1 MSRRK
6 KNQRKY
12 QSYQEKTASQQE
24 SSQINASLVLFQ
36 KNAIEQD
43 KRIQRLQNK
52 VDLLQEEKKNLTKA
66 IREFEIVHREWLQE
80 KTNLTKQKEQLEKKS
95 ISYER
100 SMSFRLGYAL
110 IFGFK
115 SWKGFKHL
123 IKTLYTLP
131 FEKKTK
137 KQQRTESLITL
148 RKPDYST
155 INWKGRRT
163 ITQWVSLPQKNF
175 NDAVELFSVEQLEL
189 SNRGFSQTISCKNT
203 DQLVLS
209 INIDS
214 EENPTKPKQALA
226 AITFLDKN
234 NNALESIIELPQSK
248 KLGKYY
254 FYLNTEKDNQD
265 NLLLIPPLNCENIK
279 LDIVPWD
286 IKEKISVH
294 NKIGISHYQNGISI
308 ILPTYRGVNTIKKCL
323 DSLNSQDLSYSL
335 FEIIVVMNGP
345 KDGTEELLAQY
356 KLEYPHLNLRYYSLK
371 EANVSKARNF
381 AIQKAQF
388 SWTTFIDDDDYV
400 DTKFLS
406 SLYSKAMYNTL
417 TLTGIEDVYG
427 EEIVASPITKQ
438 LDKAILK
445 DDIQYNDVTSTLT
458 MNACKLAPT
467 YMVKSV
473 EYNSNLRSGEDVVFW
488 SEILAK
494 FMPKVNL
501 VPEYQYANYKRV
513 VRDNSVSRQKE
524 SYDFNVF
531 QRLEV
536 IKKLSDLI
544 KGTDNQYITQFIQN
558 KIKAQS
564 GFITRYL
571 NKNPDDFAKCTKD
584 IQYLNIDNSVIGDIN
599 TLFSDTLI
607 ISYCFA
613 PFIDTSGVVMSKRI
627 REMNKPV
634 DIIYN
639 NMDKVRPIDEEL
651 MLIANPYLGERIK
664 LNSPQAFSNWKAI
677 ENFAN
682 NTLIEVAKL
691 LTKRDVYKS
700 IYSRAMWPAS
710 HFAAALLK
718 MKYPQM
724 KWSAEFS
731 DPLLMDVSGKA
742 RFEELPIEWL
752 IHHGFISG
760 ETDTYINNN
769 LFYWCETLPY
779 LYADELIFTNENQLE
794 YMLSYADESHKDI
807 IRSKAVILPQP
818 TLPRNF
824 YEISHAKIELDN
836 NYTNLAYFGSF
847 YVNRGFTPF
856 VNAWKELPNKLRESF
871 RLYIYTQQ
879 SRESIL
885 ETTPKELH
893 NLIII
898 QPYVSYFDFLH
909 LSDQFDALI
918 VMDAETE
925 GLKINNPYLPSK
937 ISDYLGSSSKIL
949 ALVETG
955 SPTDKIEGVKK
966 LYKSNIKNKYDI
978 KENLLNIHAMN
989 SNKRGKHA

>member
-1 MSRRK
+1 MSKRK
-6 KNQRKY
+6 KNQKKY
-12 QSYQEKTASQQE
+12 HSYEEKIAPQQE
-24 SSQINASLVLFQ
+24 SFQFNTSLKLFQ
-36 KNAIEQD
+36 NTAIEQD

-52 VDLLQEEKKNLTKA
+52 IDLLQEEKENLTKA
-66 IREFEIVHREWLQE
+66 IREFEVVHREWLQE
-80 KTNLTKQKEQLEKKS
+80 KSNLTRQKEQLEKKAL
-95 ISYER
+95 SYER

-115 SWKGFKHL
+115 SWKGFKDL

-131 FEKKTK
+131 FEKRTK
-137 KQQRTESLITL
+137 KQQRTETSVTL

-163 ITQWVSLPQKNF
+163 VTQWTSLPQKEF
-175 NDAVELFSVEQLEL
+175 KDFIELFSVEQLEL
-189 SNRGFSQTISCKNT
+189 KNRGFFQTIACKNI

-214 EENPTKPKQALA
+214 EETPKQTKQALA
-226 AITFLDKN
+226 AITFLDKDN
-234 NNALESIIELPQSK
+234 NTLESSIELPQSK

-254 FYLNTEKDNQD
+254 FYLNTEKDQQD
-265 NLLLIPPLNCENIK
+265 NLFIIPPLRCENIK

-286 IKEKISVH
+286 IKGKISIH
-294 NKIGISHYQNGISI
+294 NKVGISRYKNGISI
-308 ILPTYRGVNTIKKCL
+308 ILPTYKGVNNIKKCL
-323 DSLNSQDLSYSL
+323 DSLNNQELSYSL

-356 KLEYPHLNLRYYSLK
+356 KLENPNLNLRYYSLK

-381 AIQKAQF
+381 AIQKAKF

-473 EYNSNLRSGEDVVFW
+473 EYDSNLRSGEDVVFW
-488 SEILAK
+488 SEVLAK
-494 FMPKVNL
+494 FMPKVSL

-524 SYDFNVF
+524 SYDFNVL

-544 KGTDNQYITQFIQN
+544 KGTDNQYINQFIQS

-564 GFITRYL
+564 GFVTRYL
-571 NKNPDDFAKCTKD
+571 KKNPADFSKCTLD
-584 IQYLNIDNSVIGDIN
+584 IQNLKINNHIIGDIN
-599 TLFSDTLI
+599 ALFSDTLI

-613 PFIDTSGVVMSKRI
+613 PFIDTSGIVMSKRI

-634 DIIYN
+634 DIIFN

-664 LNSPQAFSNWKAI
+664 LNGSQAFSNWNAI
-677 ENFAN
+677 EQFTN
-682 NTLIEVAKL
+682 NTLVEVAKL
-691 LTKRDVYKS
+691 LTKREVYKS

-710 HFAAALLK
+710 HFAAAVL
-718 MKYPQM
+718 

-731 DPLLMDVSGKA
+731 DPVLMDVSGKA

-752 IHHGFISG
+752 IYHGFISG

-769 LFYWCETLPY
+769 LFYWCEVLPY

-807 IRSKAVILPQP
+807 IKNKAVILPQP

-824 YEISHAKIELDN
+824 YEISNAKIELDN
-836 NYTNLAYFGSF
+836 DYTNLAYFGSF

-893 NLIII
+893 DLIII
-898 QPYVSYFDFLH
+898 KPYVSYFDFLH

-937 ISDYLGSSSKIL
+937 ISDYLGSKSDIISLIEKGSPMSKI
-949 ALVETG
+949 ENNKITFIDMK
-955 SPTDKIEGVKK
+955 DK
-966 LYKSNIKNKYDI
+966 KSFKNFFEK
-978 KENLLNIHAMN
+978 NHTN
-989 SNKRGKHA
+989 

>member
-1 MSRRK
+1 MSKRKKIK
-6 KNQRKY
+6 KNQKKY
-12 QSYQEKTASQQE
+12 HSYEEKIVPQQE
-24 SSQINASLVLFQ
+24 FFQFNTSLTLFH
-36 KNAIEQD
+36 NTAIEQD

-52 VDLLQEEKKNLTKA
+52 IDFLQEEKKNLTKA
-66 IREFEIVHREWLQE
+66 IREFEVVHREWLQE
-80 KTNLTKQKEQLEKKS
+80 KSNLTRQKEQLEKKAL
-95 ISYER
+95 SYEH

-115 SWKGFKHL
+115 SWTGFKHL

-131 FEKKTK
+131 FEKRTK
-137 KQQRTESLITL
+137 KQQRTEISVTL
-148 RKPDYST
+148 RKPDYLT

-163 ITQWVSLPQKNF
+163 ITQWTSLPQKEF
-175 NDAVELFSVEQLEL
+175 KDFIELFAVERLEL
-189 SNRGFSQTISCKNT
+189 RNRGFFQTIACKNI

-214 EENPTKPKQALA
+214 EETPKQTKQALA
-226 AITFLDKN
+226 AITFLDKDN
-234 NNALESIIELPQSK
+234 NTLESSIELPQSK

-254 FYLNTEKDNQD
+254 FYLNTEKDQQD
-265 NLLLIPPLNCENIK
+265 NLFIIPPLDCENIK

-286 IKEKISVH
+286 IKGKISVH
-294 NKIGISHYQNGISI
+294 NKVGISHYTNGISI
-308 ILPTYRGVNTIKKCL
+308 ILPTYKGVNTIKKCL
-323 DSLNSQDLSYSL
+323 DSLNNQDLSYSL

-345 KDGTEELLAQY
+345 KDGTEELLRQY
-356 KLEYPHLNLRYYSLK
+356 KLENPNLNLRYYSLK

-381 AIQKAQF
+381 AIQKAKF

-427 EEIVASPITKQ
+427 EEIVVSPITKQ

-458 MNACKLAPT
+458 MNACKLVPT

-473 EYNSNLRSGEDVVFW
+473 EYDSNLRSGEDVVFW
-488 SEILAK
+488 SEVLAK
-494 FMPKVNL
+494 FMPRVSL

-524 SYDFNVF
+524 SYDFNVL

-544 KGTDNQYITQFIQN
+544 KGTYNQYINQFIQS

-571 NKNPDDFAKCTKD
+571 KKNPDDFSKCIRD
-584 IQYLNIDNSVIGDIN
+584 IQNLKINNHIIRDIN
-599 TLFSDTLI
+599 ALFSDTLI

-651 MLIANPYLGERIK
+651 MLIADPYLGETIK
-664 LNSPQAFSNWKAI
+664 LNSPQSFSNWHSI
-677 ENFAN
+677 EQFAT
-682 NTLIEVAKL
+682 NTLVEVAKL
-691 LTKRDVYKS
+691 FTKRRVYKS
-700 IYSRAMWPAS
+700 IYSRAMWLAS
-710 HFAAALLK
+710 HFAAAILK
-718 MKYPQM
+718 IKYPQL

-731 DPLLMDVSGKA
+731 DPVLMDVSGKA

-760 ETDTYINNN
+760 KTETYINNN
-769 LFYWCETLPY
+769 LFYWCEALPY

-824 YEISHAKIELDN
+824 YEISCAKIELDN

-856 VNAWKELPNKLRESF
+856 VDAWKELPNQLRESF

-879 SRESIL
+879 NRESIL

-893 NLIII
+893 DLIII

-909 LSDQFDALI
+909 LSDQFDALV

-925 GLKINNPYLPSK
+925 GLKVNNPYLPSK
-937 ISDYLGSSSKIL
+937 ISDYLGSKSDII
-949 ALVETG
+949 ALIETG
-955 SPTDKIEGVKK
+955 SPMSKINHPNLFKVELKDKESIISI
-966 LYKSNIKNKYDI
+966 LPRLNKNK
-978 KENLLNIHAMN
+978 
-989 SNKRGKHA
+989 G